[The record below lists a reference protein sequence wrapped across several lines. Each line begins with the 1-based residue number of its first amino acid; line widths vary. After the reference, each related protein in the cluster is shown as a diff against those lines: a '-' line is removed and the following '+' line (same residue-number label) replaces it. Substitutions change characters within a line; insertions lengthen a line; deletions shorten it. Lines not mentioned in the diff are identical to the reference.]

1 MDTQDTGLPLAHTS
15 RSKVP
20 MWENITFYILNFEI
34 FAMSLF
40 SFHNINTCL
49 KEEKVNNN
57 LSNSSVL

>member
-15 RSKVP
+15 RSKVQ
-20 MWENITFYILNFEI
+20 MWENITFYILN

-57 LSNSSVL
+57 